1 MPLATLKMAGIIM
14 IAGLAT
20 LTSAAENVQRGEA
33 NERLKAKPGCR
44 PALPAQRSVSPLR
57 IVKGAFVLN
66 SNEQP
71 FIPRGFNYVRLDLE
85 GKGSHATFSPFVY
98 DRNRT
103 VAAFRHMAAGGFN
116 VVRIF
121 INGFR
126 GQRGCM
132 FKNRDAQK
140 PDSAYLDNLAEF
152 LLLARR
158 HGIFVVPCFEFFPQA
173 GPYRQGLQ
181 ALENVGPRNA
191 EYLNQTY
198 IDAKKRYLRDVIC
211 ELRKRNPDALSAVFC
226 WDLMNELCYHL
237 GDPPFSVAKGN
248 VTPANDITYDLA
260 TDKTRLADEMAVY
273 WIDQLAAAVRAEIPG
288 ALINANVF
296 TYRAVGR
303 SGPGDFH
310 REKAAWKNRYPF
322 RPTAL
327 LRSTA
332 DVIDIHI
339 YASNPAE
346 LRADM
351 KSIEHSRLRAALNA
365 TPNKA
370 FIVGEFGVFKATFP
384 KLPTAAAWVADMSR
398 CFPNLGA
405 AGWMYW
411 TYDTDEQE
419 RLWNAKAGQGMIFGK
434 LKR

>member
-1 MPLATLKMAGIIM
+1 MAG
-14 IAGLAT
+14 
-20 LTSAAENVQRGEA
+20 S
-33 NERLKAKPGCR
+33 
-44 PALPAQRSVSPLR
+44 LPAGVCTRGHARGTARGPETRKGPGTKPAPPICVE
-57 IVKGAFVLN
+57 KGAFVLRKTGV
-66 SNEQP
+66 P
-71 FIPRGFNYVRLDLE
+71 FVPRGFNYVRLDLE
-85 GKGSHATFSPFVY
+85 GKGGHATFSRFVY
-98 DRNRT
+98 DRNRV
-103 VAAFRHMAAGGFN
+103 VAAFRHMAGNGFN
-116 VVRIF
+116 VVRVF
-121 INGFR
+121 INGLR
-126 GQRGCM
+126 GRRGCM
-132 FKNRDAQK
+132 FKNRDAQQ

-158 HGIFVVPCFEFFPQA
+158 HGIFVVPCFEFFPQV
-173 GPYRQGLQ
+173 GPYRQGLE

-191 EYLNQTY
+191 HYLNQTY
-198 IDAKKRYLRDVIC
+198 IDAKKRYLRDVIG

-237 GDPPFSVAKGN
+237 GDPPFSVAKGK
-248 VTPANDITYDLA
+248 VTPANGVTYDLA
-260 TDKTRLADEMAVY
+260 TDRTRLADEMAVY
-273 WIDQLAAAVRAEIPG
+273 WIDQLASAVRAEIPG
-288 ALINANVF
+288 ALIDANVF

-303 SGPGDFH
+303 TGPGDFH
-310 REKAAWKNRYPF
+310 QDKAAWKNRYPF
-322 RPTAL
+322 RPAAI

-339 YASNPAE
+339 YASNPAD

-351 KSIEHSRLRAALNA
+351 KSIEHGQLRAALGA

-370 FIVGEFGVFKATFP
+370 FIVGEFGAFKAAFP
-384 KLPTAAAWVADMSR
+384 KLPTAAAWVGDMSG

-419 RLWNAKAGQGMIFGK
+419 RLWNAMASQGLILGK